1 MTDTDASSKPRRRGR
16 TTAIGLLVGLVVVV
30 GAVGLYLGPIAPIA
44 TGYAAKVSCS
54 GVFVSGR
61 SLEDVQGDLPDN
73 PLVPF
78 LRVRADEDR
87 GELRASL
94 LGLWPSTA
102 FHTPGL
108 GCTLADERPAF
119 TSPAPV
125 VLEDPQAP
133 WPIGDGPIDSLPDEV
148 DGDALAAAIDTAFTE
163 DDPEGRRRN
172 TRAVVV
178 ARDGELLTERY
189 GDGFDAD
196 TPLLGWSM
204 AKSVANALI
213 AHAVLEGQV
222 RLDEPVVRPGWGDD
236 ERAGI
241 TLEHLLTMT
250 SGLSFEEVY
259 DPGTDATEM
268 LFTPQ
273 DTGAFGAA
281 QPLVHEP
288 GTVWSYSSGTTN
300 LLCDIAQEATGLGTG
315 LAHEVVFAPLGM
327 TSAVLEPDASGGLVC
342 SSFLYATARD
352 WARFGQLYLDDGV
365 WQGERLLPPGWVEA
379 SVTPVA
385 SATETPY
392 GYQLWLNQ
400 GPDGSLR
407 MPSVPADAF
416 WASGNEG
423 QQVVVIPSEGLVVV
437 RLGFSGAFSGVD
449 WGLEPMLAGIVDAT
463 S

>member
-1 MTDTDASSKPRRRGR
+1 MMRRRRR
-16 TTAIGLLVGLVVVV
+16 TTAIGLVVGLVVVV

-44 TGYAAKVSCS
+44 TGYAAKISCS

-78 LRVRADEDR
+78 LRARADEVA
-87 GELRASL
+87 GELRVSL

-108 GCTLADERPAF
+108 GCTLADERPSFAA
-119 TSPAPV
+119 PDPV
-125 VLEDPQAP
+125 VLEDAGAP
-133 WPIGDGPIDSLPDEV
+133 WPVGNAPVAALPDDV
-148 DGDALAAAIDTAFTE
+148 DADALESAIATAFTE
-163 DDPEGRRRN
+163 DDPEGRQRN

-178 ARDGELLTERY
+178 VRDGELLAERY

-204 AKSVANALI
+204 AKSVANTLI
-213 AHAVLEGQV
+213 GHAVLEGQLQ
-222 RLDEPVVRPGWGDD
+222 LDEPVLRPGWED
-236 ERAGI
+236 ERAAI

-259 DPGTDATEM
+259 DPGTDATRM

-273 DTGAFGAA
+273 DTGAYGAS
-281 QPLVHEP
+281 QPLIHEP
-288 GTVWSYSSGTTN
+288 GAVWSYSSGTTN
-300 LLCDIAQEATGLGTG
+300 VLCDVAQEATGSGVE

-379 SVTPVA
+379 SFTPVA
-385 SATETPY
+385 TATDTPY
-392 GYQLWLNQ
+392 GYQWWLNE

-407 MPSVPADAF
+407 MPSVPADAA

-423 QQVVVIPSEGLVVV
+423 QQVVVIPSQGLVVV
-437 RLGFSGAFSGVD
+437 RLGFSGAFSGVA
-449 WGLEPMLAGIVDAT
+449 WGLEPLLAGIVDAVG
-463 S
+463 